1 MQSHIGEIA
10 AVLTAVCFTINAIAY
25 ESAGKSVG
33 SLSVSYIRL
42 FIAFLLLSI
51 SAFFS
56 RGLALPTD
64 ATGHTWFWLLASGT
78 LGFVLGDI
86 FLFASLVELGSRIA
100 LLIMSA
106 APPITAIASF
116 LIMGERISPLGLVG
130 MALTMAGISLVILSR
145 NPEGNK
151 VSLNRPVKGIIY
163 ASLGAVGQ
171 ALGLV
176 FGKFG
181 MGTYNPFAA
190 TQIRLV
196 AAFVGYTIIITV
208 GKKWTEIK
216 DAFKQKKAIRQIVIG
231 SVFGPFI
238 GVVLLLI
245 ALQYTAAGIV
255 SSISSISPVIIIPIS
270 IMIFKEKVLPREI
283 LGALVSIAGVVLLFL

>member
-1 MQSHIGEIA
+1 MQTHMGEIFA
-10 AVLTAVCFTINAIAY
+10 LLVAFCYMVNAIAY

-33 SLSVSYIRL
+33 SLSVSYIRI
-42 FIAFLLLSI
+42 FIAFPLLAI
-51 SAFFS
+51 SSFIS

-64 ATGHTWFWLLASGT
+64 ATGHTWFWLLISGF

-86 FLFASLVELGSRIA
+86 FLFASLVELGSRIS

-106 APPITAIASF
+106 APPITAIASY
-116 LIMGERISPLGLVG
+116 LILGEKISLLGLIG
-130 MALTMAGISLVILSR
+130 MAMTMAGISLVILSR

-151 VSLNRPVKGIIY
+151 ISFNRPIKGIIY

-176 FGKFG
+176 FGKLG
-181 MGTYNPFAA
+181 MGNYNAFAS
-190 TQIRLV
+190 TQVRLI
-196 AAFVGYTIIITV
+196 AAFIGYTIIITA
-208 GKKWTEIK
+208 GKKWPEIK
-216 DAFKQKKAIRQIVIG
+216 GAFEEKKAIKQIAIG

-238 GVVLLLI
+238 GVALSLA
-245 ALQYTAAGIV
+245 ALQHAPAGIV
-255 SSISSISPVIIIPIS
+255 SSISSIAPVIIIPVS
-270 IMIFKEKVLPREI
+270 IMVFKEKILSREI

>member
-1 MQSHIGEIA
+1 MQTHIGEIVA
-10 AVLTAVCFTINAIAY
+10 LLVAFCYMFNAIAY

-33 SLSVSYIRL
+33 SLSVSYIRI
-42 FIAFLLLSI
+42 FIAFPLLAV
-51 SAFFS
+51 SAFLN

-64 ATGHTWFWLLASGT
+64 ATGHTWFWLLISGL

-86 FLFASLVELGSRIA
+86 FLFASLVELGSRIS

-106 APPITAIASF
+106 APPITAIASY
-116 LIMGERISPLGLVG
+116 LIMGERISPLGLAG

-151 VSLNRPVKGIIY
+151 VSFNRPLKGIIY
-163 ASLGAVGQ
+163 ASLGAFGQ

-176 FGKFG
+176 FGKLG
-181 MGTYNPFAA
+181 MGKYNVFAS
-190 TQIRLV
+190 TQIRLI
-196 AAFVGYTIIITV
+196 AAFIGYTIIITM
-208 GKKWTEIK
+208 GKKWVEIK
-216 DAFKQKKAIRQIVIG
+216 AAFEEKKAIRQIVIG

-238 GVVLLLI
+238 GVVLSLV
-245 ALQYTAAGIV
+245 ALQHAPAGIV
-255 SSISSISPVIIIPIS
+255 SSISSISPVLIIPVS

-283 LGALVSIAGVVLLFL
+283 LGAFVSITGVILLFL